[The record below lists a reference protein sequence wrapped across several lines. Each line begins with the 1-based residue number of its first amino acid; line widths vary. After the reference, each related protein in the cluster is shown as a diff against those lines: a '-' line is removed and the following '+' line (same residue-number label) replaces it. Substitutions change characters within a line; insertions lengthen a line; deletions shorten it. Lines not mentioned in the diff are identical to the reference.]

1 MTCAEHRRLPGW
13 RSGEIALQCCQK
25 QGTYTCLHVQITP
38 TTGEDWTIY
47 LKGARVFADE
57 SECGTLT
64 ESSSMQTVS
73 CNKDARTVKVQLP
86 NVLPA
91 RNSACRGLCT
101 VKVRWNHLWG
111 DLPQDTWDALD
122 QKHGVPKEMGCD
134 CSDQSYSNPKGSG
147 WTGSGFTCSLEQ
159 AYGTRTFTREMIGQK
174 VTVDFTR
181 SQITLYN
188 SDGHEDVCVRNA
200 CVSAV
205 RTNAFD
211 CRTKSSIITG
221 LVHHQF
227 VGLGPAHHRNAS
239 WGR

>member
-91 RNSACRGLCT
+91 RYPVPGLSSQCRGLCT

-111 DLPQDTWDALD
+111 NLPQDTWDALD
-122 QKHGVPKEMGCD
+122 QKNGMPKEMGCD
-134 CSDQSYSNPKGSG
+134 CGDQSYSNPKGPG
-147 WTGSGFTCSLEQ
+147 WTGSGFTCSSEQ

-181 SQITLYN
+181 SRITLYN
-188 SDGHEDVCVRNA
+188 RDGHEDVCVCVMHVCLLYLQMHLIAEQRN
-200 CVSAV
+200 
-205 RTNAFD
+205 R
-211 CRTKSSIITG
+211 
-221 LVHHQF
+221 
-227 VGLGPAHHRNAS
+227 
-239 WGR
+239 